1 MMAKNVFYL
10 QGTSFFFFKYMA
22 IYMPV
27 LSVICIRSKDLKG
40 RIVISLLLDTKLS
53 LSRLYWAEQEIQ

>member
-1 MMAKNVFYL
+1 
-10 QGTSFFFFKYMA
+10 MA

-53 LSRLYWAEQEIQ
+53 LSWLYWAEQEIQ